1 MIRIASTKDR
11 LRALSAYLEKQQPS
25 VTTFI
30 TEGGAEFRTTLEPF
44 EYLRQ
49 HGVYTPGGQRIVLYP
64 HPVEGIDGLSL
75 SLYQMI
81 DEVIEKGGVE
91 LPDLE
96 SDEVM

>member
-1 MIRIASTKDR
+1 MKDR
-11 LRALSAYLEKQQPS
+11 LRAISAYLEEQQPS
-25 VTTFI
+25 ITTFI
-30 TEGGAEFRTTLEPF
+30 TENGTEFHTTFEPF

-81 DEVIEKGGVE
+81 DEAIEKGGVE
-91 LPDLE
+91 LPNLE
-96 SDEVM
+96 SDEVV

>member
-1 MIRIASTKDR
+1 M
-11 LRALSAYLEKQQPS
+11 SAYLEKQQPS
-25 VTTFI
+25 ISTFI
-30 TEGGAEFRTTLEPF
+30 SEGGAEFRTTLEPF

-81 DEVIEKGGVE
+81 DEAIEKGGVE
-91 LPDLE
+91 LPDPE
-96 SDEVM
+96 SDEVV